1 MLNSGLETHIIVFF
15 QETRENFS
23 HKGEIETLFPEHQRL
38 SFIVHMGS
46 SVPSSMKLPPFLD
59 IGYECIFGSYPVKFL
74 AAYAQY
80 NIIANIYLKPALH
93 KFPA

>member
-1 MLNSGLETHIIVFF
+1 
-15 QETRENFS
+15 
-23 HKGEIETLFPEHQRL
+23 
-38 SFIVHMGS
+38 MGS
-46 SVPSSMKLPPFLD
+46 SVPSCMKLPPFLD